1 MIKFFLNNKEY
12 IVESELQV
20 HAILQ
25 AEAKKGRPVPKKLD
39 VTVTAPSSGY
49 VVIAGESKQ
58 FHKGWRTWAE
68 MYAEVEN
75 MEGDFFKLPKGKDI
89 KDKK

>member
-20 HAILQ
+20 HAIVQ
-25 AEAKKGRPVPKKLD
+25 AEAMKGRPVPKKLD
-39 VTVTAPSSGY
+39 VTISAPASSDI
-49 VVIAGESKQ
+49 VVIAGGSKRL
-58 FHKGWRTWAE
+58 HGGWKTWSE

-75 MEGDFFKLPKGKDI
+75 REGDYFKKGNNR
-89 KDKK
+89 

>member
-20 HAILQ
+20 HAIVQ
-25 AEAKKGRPVPKKLD
+25 AEAMKGRPVPKKLD

-49 VVIAGESKQ
+49 VVIAGGSKQ
-58 FHKGWRTWAE
+58 FHGGWRTWAE
-68 MYAEVEN
+68 MYAEIEG
-75 MEGDFFKLPKGKDI
+75 MEGDYFKNHSPKEGKEQ
-89 KDKK
+89 